1 MSTRRGTA
9 WMEGNPNLKPETSTS
24 YELSAN
30 YQETNWMVE
39 ATVYRN
45 NVDNLINRDFNN
57 QIGED
62 SGRPVYTYKN
72 TDKARIDGVELGGRV
87 ALTETLSLKGDFT
100 FTDARDQTTGE
111 LLTNRPRQSASTR
124 FDWQTSQ
131 KLTTFVRATYSG
143 KQKLNDT
150 TDLNGYTL
158 MDLGMNYQVNKLVR
172 VRAGVS
178 NVANK
183 RLSDEVTML
192 GYSEDPRTWYVG
204 FTSNF

>member
-1 MSTRRGTA
+1 
-9 WMEGNPNLKPETSTS
+9 
-24 YELSAN
+24 
-30 YQETNWMVE
+30 MVE